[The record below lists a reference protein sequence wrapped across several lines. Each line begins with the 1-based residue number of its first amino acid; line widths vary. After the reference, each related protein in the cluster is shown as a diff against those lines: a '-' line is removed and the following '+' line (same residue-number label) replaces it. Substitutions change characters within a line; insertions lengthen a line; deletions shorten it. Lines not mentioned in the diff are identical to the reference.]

1 MNAVVLAAIGLV
13 ALFAGYRFYSRF
25 MAEKIYQLDP
35 NFETPSPAMR
45 DDIDYVPTNR
55 IVLWGHHFTA
65 VAGAAPIIGPSIA
78 VVWGWLPAFLWV
90 VIGTMF
96 FAGVHDF
103 GAIWAS
109 VRNKGLS
116 VGSLTGEVVS
126 HRARNL
132 FMIVVFFLLLMVNA
146 VFAVAI
152 AVAFIDTP
160 ASVIPAW
167 TAVFVAVGIGI
178 LLYRVG
184 VGITWPT
191 VVGTIILYAVIYLGE
206 LLPVT
211 LTEAAGV
218 APAAQWILILFA
230 YAAVAS
236 MLPVWLLLQPRDYI
250 NGIQLFVGLGI
261 LYGAVFIAAP
271 AVVAPAI
278 NPNVPPATPPIM
290 PLLFVTIA
298 CGAISGFHGL
308 VSSGTTSKQLN
319 KETDARFV
327 GYLGSLG
334 EGALAIVA
342 IIAVTAGFSM
352 VEWEAAYSNAESFGA
367 VGGISAFVEGGSR
380 IAAAGLGLPISFAQ
394 TLLAV
399 MAVLFAGTT
408 MDAGVRLQRY
418 IVQEWGAIYNIPPLQ
433 NGYVATGIAVG
444 ACLVLAFGA
453 GGRGRNRRHDHLAAV
468 RHDEPVARGAD
479 AARHQRHARQA
490 GTAGALH
497 ADPDGLCHDD
507 GAARRALPTQQ
518 PLHRGE
524 LRARRD
530 RRGDRHHGDLRHAR
544 SGLCPDARA
553 ARGGGHGGVVAE
565 AAPRQPRL
573 RISHAMSAP
582 RRETFRTLLREFYMA
597 PYRGAVAR
605 ARRDEDD
612 LFMLFVFAELM
623 GVPNPATYYTLEL
636 QPILL
641 ERFHDWHTRMGLEHS
656 PLDHFRCC

>member
-35 NFETPSPAMR
+35 NFETPSHAMR

-146 VFAVAI
+146 VFAVVI
-152 AVAFIDTP
+152 AGAFIDTP

-167 TAVFVAVGIGI
+167 TAVVVAVGIGI
-178 LLYRVG
+178 LLYKVG

-308 VSSGTTSKQLN
+308 VSSGTTSKQLD

-327 GYLGSLG
+327 GYFGSLG

-352 VEWEAAYSNAESFGA
+352 TEWQSAYTNAESFSA
-367 VGGISAFVEGGSR
+367 VGGVSAFVEGGSR
-380 IAAAGLGLPISFAQ
+380 IAAAGLGLPIGFAE

-433 NGYVATGIAVG
+433 NGYVATVIAVG
-444 ACLVLAFGA
+444 ACLALAFGA
-453 GGRGRNRRHDHLAAV
+453 GGADGSGGMVIWPLFGTTNQLLAGLTLLVISVMLVKLGRSARYTLIPMVFVTTMALLSALYQLSSLYTEGNYLLVAIDVVIIITAIFVMLEAAS
-468 RHDEPVARGAD
+468 
-479 AARHQRHARQA
+479 
-490 GTAGALH
+490 ALMRE
-497 ADPDGLCHDD
+497 
-507 GAARRALPTQQ
+507 RRA
-518 PLHRGE
+518 
-524 LRARRD
+524 
-530 RRGDRHHGDLRHAR
+530 
-544 SGLCPDARA
+544 A
-553 ARGGGHGGVVAE
+553 AGM
-565 AAPRQPRL
+565 AA
-573 RISHAMSAP
+573 S
-582 RRETFRTLLREFYMA
+582 
-597 PYRGAVAR
+597 
-605 ARRDEDD
+605 
-612 LFMLFVFAELM
+612 
-623 GVPNPATYYTLEL
+623 
-636 QPILL
+636 
-641 ERFHDWHTRMGLEHS
+641 
-656 PLDHFRCC
+656 